1 MSIYSD
7 YSHHILHHQSEA
19 ELILAAEQRRLA
31 RELGAAPVGNGW
43 LRRLV
48 SGGHRSTRPAA
59 AAPQRARHVV
69 RTAH

>member
-31 RELGAAPVGNGW
+31 RELGGTSVGAPW
-43 LRRLV
+43 WRRLV
-48 SGGHRSTRPAA
+48 SGERRPAGA
-59 AAPQRARHVV
+59 TVTPHRARHAV
-69 RTAH
+69 RIAH